1 MVIAR
6 RLNGWLGVFVVLI
19 TFYAFAVGAIA
30 IATAPK
36 ESNIMSAWS
45 WEVLGV
51 LESDVKR
58 TSAREI
64 TASQFRTSKE
74 FAGKTDEQI
83 AREMTKN
90 ALAIDLA
97 DPDKKDLAR
106 YKEEVSALA
115 VKYEVK
121 LRELPSEQ
129 RKHAAI
135 AFIVLPSLAV
145 LLLGYAVAWIVRG
158 FKRNVGNAP

>member
-1 MVIAR
+1 MAIAR

-58 TSAREI
+58 TLSSSAPPPACGLRRPLM
-64 TASQFRTSKE
+64 S
-74 FAGKTDEQI
+74 
-83 AREMTKN
+83 N
-90 ALAIDLA
+90 
-97 DPDKKDLAR
+97 
-106 YKEEVSALA
+106 VSN
-115 VKYEVK
+115 
-121 LRELPSEQ
+121 
-129 RKHAAI
+129 
-135 AFIVLPSLAV
+135 
-145 LLLGYAVAWIVRG
+145 VRC
-158 FKRNVGNAP
+158 VC